1 MIGPRSETVQKAR
14 PLLILVIAM
23 GVLILLVTTVVVV
36 KLVKDVVTAPA
47 GSVTLTTTMLHQP
60 AGSRIVTITSV
71 AGRLGVLLQ
80 GGGPDRI
87 LFVDPDTGRVAG
99 QLMLGQ

>member
-1 MIGPRSETVQKAR
+1 MTRLGSGTIEKTK

-23 GVLILLVTTVVVV
+23 AVLILLVTTVVVV
-36 KLVKDVVTAPA
+36 KLVKDMVAAPA
-47 GSVTLTTTMLHQP
+47 SVTLTTTMLHQP
-60 AGSRIVTITSV
+60 AGSHIVTITAV
-71 AGRLGVLLQ
+71 DGRLGVLIS

-87 LFVDPDTGRVAG
+87 LFVEPGTGRVAG

>member
-1 MIGPRSETVQKAR
+1 MIGPRSDTVQKTR
-14 PLLILVIAM
+14 PLLIAVIGM
-23 GVLILLVTTVVVV
+23 GVLILLVTTVVIV

-47 GSVTLTTTMLHQP
+47 ANVTLTTTMLHQP
-60 AGSRIVTITSV
+60 AGSHIVTITTV
-71 AGRLGVLLQ
+71 GGRLGVLLN

-87 LFVDPDTGRVAG
+87 LFVDPETGKIAA

>member
-1 MIGPRSETVQKAR
+1 MIGLRKETMEKVR
-14 PLLILVIAM
+14 PLLIAVIAM

-36 KLVKDVVTAPA
+36 KLVKDMVSGPP
-47 GSVTLTTTMLHQP
+47 SVSLTTTMLRQP
-60 AGSRIVTITSV
+60 AGSHIVTITTV
-71 AGRLGVLLQ
+71 GDRLGVLLS

-87 LFVDPDTGRVAG
+87 LFVEPDTGKVAG

>member
-1 MIGPRSETVQKAR
+1 MERAR
-14 PLLILVIAM
+14 PLLIAVIAM

-36 KLVKDVVTAPA
+36 KLLKDIA
-47 GSVTLTTTMLHQP
+47 GGPPSVTLTTTMLRQP
-60 AGSRIVTITSV
+60 AGSHIVTITAV
-71 AGRLGVLLQ
+71 DGRLGVLLS

-87 LFVDPDTGRVAG
+87 LFVDPGTGAVAG

>member
-1 MIGPRSETVQKAR
+1 MEKQR
-14 PLLILVIAM
+14 PLLIAVIAM
-23 GVLILLVTTVVVV
+23 GVLILLVTTVVIV

-47 GSVTLTTTMLHQP
+47 SVTLTTSMLHQP
-60 AGSRIVTITSV
+60 EGSHIVTITSV
-71 AGRLGVLLQ
+71 GGRLGVLLQ

-99 QLMLGQ
+99 QLMLGR

>member
-1 MIGPRSETVQKAR
+1 MEKQK
-14 PLLILVIAM
+14 PLLIAVIAM
-23 GVLILLVTTVVVV
+23 GVLILLVTTVVIV

-47 GSVTLTTTMLHQP
+47 SVSLTTSMLRQP
-60 AGSRIVTITSV
+60 PGSHIVTITTV
-71 AGRLGVLLQ
+71 GGRLGVLLN

>member
-1 MIGPRSETVQKAR
+1 MIGLRKETMEKVR
-14 PLLILVIAM
+14 PLLIAVIAM

-36 KLVKDVVTAPA
+36 KLVKDMVSGPPP
-47 GSVTLTTTMLHQP
+47 SVTLTTTMLRQP
-60 AGSRIVTITSV
+60 AGSHIVTITTV
-71 AGRLGVLLQ
+71 GDRLGVLVS

-87 LFVDPDTGRVAG
+87 LFVEPDTGKVAG

>member
-1 MIGPRSETVQKAR
+1 MKKAG
-14 PLLILVIAM
+14 PLLIAVIAM
-23 GVLILLVTTVVVV
+23 GVLIVLVTTVVIV

-47 GSVTLTTTMLHQP
+47 SVTLTTTMLHQP
-60 AGSRIVTITSV
+60 EGSHIVTIT
-71 AGRLGVLLQ
+71 AAGGRLGVLLT

-87 LFVDPDTGRVAG
+87 LFVDPDTGRVVG

>member
-1 MIGPRSETVQKAR
+1 MTKLGSGTMEKAR
-14 PLLILVIAM
+14 PLLIVVIAM

-36 KLVKDVVTAPA
+36 KLVKDMVTAPP
-47 GSVTLTTTMLHQP
+47 SVTLTTTMLRQP
-60 AGSRIVTITSV
+60 AGSHIVTITTV
-71 AGRLGVLLQ
+71 DGRLGVLIN

-87 LFVDPDTGRVAG
+87 LFVEPNTGRVAG

>member
-1 MIGPRSETVQKAR
+1 MEKTR
-14 PLLILVIAM
+14 PLLIVVIAM

-36 KLVKDVVTAPA
+36 KLVKDVVSGPPA
-47 GSVTLTTTMLHQP
+47 AVTLTTSMLRQP
-60 AGSRIVTITSV
+60 AGSHIVTIAAV
-71 AGRLGVLLQ
+71 GGRLSVLIT

-87 LFVDPDTGRVAG
+87 LLVDPGTGKVDG

>member
-1 MIGPRSETVQKAR
+1 MERAR
-14 PLLILVIAM
+14 PLLIAVIAM

-36 KLVKDVVTAPA
+36 KLVKDIVGAPS
-47 GSVTLTTTMLHQP
+47 SVTLTTTMLRQP
-60 AGSRIVTITSV
+60 AGSHIVTITAV
-71 AGRLGVLLQ
+71 DGRLGVLLS

-87 LFVDPDTGRVAG
+87 LFVDPGTGKVAG

>member
-1 MIGPRSETVQKAR
+1 MQKAR
-14 PLLILVIAM
+14 PLLIVVIAL
-23 GVLILLVTTVVVV
+23 GVLILLVTTVVIV

-47 GSVTLTTTMLHQP
+47 SVTLTTTMLHQP

-71 AGRLGVLLQ
+71 GGRLGVLVD

-87 LFVDPDTGRVAG
+87 LFVDPETGKLAG
-99 QLMLGQ
+99 QIMLGQ

>member
-1 MIGPRSETVQKAR
+1 MEKQK
-14 PLLILVIAM
+14 PLLIAVIAM
-23 GVLILLVTTVVVV
+23 GVLILLVTTVVIV

-47 GSVTLTTTMLHQP
+47 SVTLTTSMLRQP
-60 AGSRIVTITSV
+60 PGSHIVTITTV
-71 AGRLGVLLQ
+71 GGRLGVLLN

>member
-1 MIGPRSETVQKAR
+1 MIEARSETMKKAR
-14 PLLILVIAM
+14 PLLIAVIAM
-23 GVLILLVTTVVVV
+23 GVLIVLVTTVVIV

-47 GSVTLTTTMLHQP
+47 SVTLTTTMLHQP
-60 AGSRIVTITSV
+60 AGSHIVTITTV
-71 AGRLGVLLQ
+71 DGRLGVLLN
-80 GGGPDRI
+80 GGGPDHI